1 MRSPLRSRLCS
12 RRTEFTGDGMAI
24 GSGDLRASITV
35 QRATTAPNEFN
46 EPVETWSQFITRRA
60 RREDASSGEKEAAG
74 QAGSFLMARFAIRRS
89 IEADQIRFTD
99 RLVHE
104 GGIWSIKEI
113 KRLKDAPDMFL
124 EITAIRDTDLGG
136 EG

>member
-1 MRSPLRSRLCS
+1 MP
-12 RRTEFTGDGMAI
+12 GPHA
-24 GSGDLRASITV
+24 
-35 QRATTAPNEFN
+35 
-46 EPVETWSQFITRRA
+46 EPVETWGEFITRRA

-74 QAGSFLMARFAIRRS
+74 QVGAFLMARFAIRRS
-89 IEADQIRFTD
+89 SDADQIRFTD

-124 EITAIRDTDLGG
+124 EITATRDADLGD